1 VPPIQLQTLCPVAFG
16 KLAGVLLRENLRSI
30 ARLSRC
36 VHTRIFYPDLLQ
48 VNLRISILVGTS
60 I

>member
-16 KLAGVLLRENLRSI
+16 KPAGVLASENLHSI

-36 VHTRIFYPDLLQ
+36 VHTQIFIQ
-48 VNLRISILVGTS
+48 TS
-60 I
+60 SELAR

>member
-16 KLAGVLLRENLRSI
+16 KPAGVLARENLHSI

-36 VHTRIFYPDLLQ
+36 VHTQIFIQ
-48 VNLRISILVGTS
+48 TS
-60 I
+60 SELAR